1 MNGDLR
7 WASLKLVVFTA
18 FTAVITVWLA
28 SIIGNFQLFSS
39 PYEVKAEFTNATGLL
54 HGDVVKAAGVTVGR
68 VDEIAIKDGLA
79 IVSMSIDED
88 AHIPED
94 VEAEI
99 RFRNLIGQR
108 LVQLVQPE
116 DSTASGVLEDG
127 DLITLDHTD
136 PAFDLSD
143 LFNGLR
149 PLIRSTNP
157 ADINLVAREVVTALR
172 GRSDD
177 IAGLLTNVSE
187 ISEMLAT
194 KDQELSTLLE
204 GLNVVS
210 SDLAGRD
217 DQLRRTLGYINRFFE
232 KVLDNRRALARA
244 LVTLEDAAV
253 RIERLVD
260 NNAENIDA
268 ELEALADILD
278 VVDRR
283 RADLES
289 IIRRLPD
296 MLVAVE
302 RVTGYG
308 EWTNLHLID
317 VCKDDSG
324 TCGSR
329 GTP

>member
-1 MNGDLR
+1 M
-7 WASLKLVVFTA
+7 
-18 FTAVITVWLA
+18 
-28 SIIGNFQLFSS
+28 
-39 PYEVKAEFTNATGLL
+39 
-54 HGDVVKAAGVTVGR
+54 VKAAGVTVGR
-68 VDEIAIKDGLA
+68 VNEIRIKDGLA
-79 IVSMSIDED
+79 IVTMAIDED
-88 AHIPED
+88 AEIPED

-108 LVQLVQPE
+108 MVKLVQPE
-116 DSTASGVLEDG
+116 GATASGVLEDG
-127 DLITLDHTD
+127 DLITIDETD

-157 ADINLVAREVVTALR
+157 ADINLVAREAVTALR

-177 IAGLLTNVSE
+177 ISGLLTNVSE
-187 ISEMLAT
+187 ISEMLAA

-204 GLNVVS
+204 GLNVVT

-217 DQLRRTLGYINRFFE
+217 EQLERTLGHINRFFE
-232 KVLDNRRALARA
+232 KVLNNKRALARA

-260 NNAENIDA
+260 RNAENIDA
-268 ELEALADILD
+268 ELEALSEILD

-283 RADLES
+283 RNDLEAVVRS
-289 IIRRLPD
+289 LPE

-308 EWTNLHLID
+308 EWTNLHLIH
-317 VCKDDSG
+317 VCKDDFG